1 MHVKYVT
8 ELAHKQTYTVYI
20 ICRSLQTALGWET
33 SEFMFDK
40 YGDDAKNGEL
50 ISVMRET

>member
-8 ELAHKQTYTVYI
+8 ELAHKHTYTMYI
-20 ICRSLQTALGWET
+20 IFRSLQTALGWET
-33 SEFMFDK
+33 SEFVPDK

-50 ISVMRET
+50 ISVIKET